1 MQADQES
8 SSIVRLSAIT
18 NETNVSEQ
26 QNETR
31 QATIPTTVTVTSS
44 GSKSSPFQNENA
56 AVNTKLSEDLHEI
69 SFKELATDVQQ
80 NDETTFVP
88 HKNTNKSKV
97 VEPKILSS
105 KIDHLSNQLDLQN
118 EEPEKN
124 VSENEES
131 SSSSDSD
138 SSSSSDDSDSEDENE
153 EIPKNLPQPSTPQA
167 SMESEVAIEN
177 LPTFLPESFQLEEKN
192 GSQNDKNSSDS
203 GSSSYENESED
214 VKEEFPKN
222 NSQPIVTPQVRK
234 QSESAEDN
242 DSSSSSSSSDS
253 SSSSSS
259 DEDSD
264 DEAEDEKPISP
275 KMIQCLNYSN
285 SPEVKS
291 EDPIEFQPLEKSEVV
306 NDPSSGDESDEEGAT
321 VKPRIVLRIKL
332 DAKQLKVFRQ
342 QQLTT
347 QPLPFAKSPEVIQSA
362 KIVKSPEIEPW
373 LLPVS
378 LKDIFIPPPML
389 SPIRWS
395 DQEPQVFKVLTLL
408 MTF

>member
-1 MQADQES
+1 
-8 SSIVRLSAIT
+8 
-18 NETNVSEQ
+18 
-26 QNETR
+26 
-31 QATIPTTVTVTSS
+31 
-44 GSKSSPFQNENA
+44 
-56 AVNTKLSEDLHEI
+56 
-69 SFKELATDVQQ
+69 
-80 NDETTFVP
+80 
-88 HKNTNKSKV
+88 
-97 VEPKILSS
+97 
-105 KIDHLSNQLDLQN
+105 
-118 EEPEKN
+118 
-124 VSENEES
+124 
-131 SSSSDSD
+131 
-138 SSSSSDDSDSEDENE
+138 
-153 EIPKNLPQPSTPQA
+153 
-167 SMESEVAIEN
+167 MESEVAIEN
-177 LPTFLPESFQLEEKN
+177 LPAFLPECFQLEEKN

-275 KMIQCLNYSN
+275 KIIQHLNYSN

-321 VKPRIVLRIKL
+321 AKPRIVLRIKL